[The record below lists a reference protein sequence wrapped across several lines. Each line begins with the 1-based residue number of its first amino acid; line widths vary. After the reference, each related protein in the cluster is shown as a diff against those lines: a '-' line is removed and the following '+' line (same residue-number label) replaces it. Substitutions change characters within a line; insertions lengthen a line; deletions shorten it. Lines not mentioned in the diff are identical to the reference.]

1 MSRLFLAAACRVVAT
16 AASSRALAQPVAL
29 VVNGEAVTDDDI
41 EQRTKFNLLANHK
54 DQSRREII
62 EELIDDKLKAPAARS
77 RKIDLTDRDV
87 DAQYADMAKR
97 MHITADELTRT
108 LGQGGVDA
116 KTLRAK
122 FLADLGWRYV
132 IRGRFGW
139 GAAGQRAKGQRAKR
153 QRRSGESEERQ
164 YASDTTIR
172 HGRFCSRCRP
182 ATQPCWRRTRR
193 MRRGCVPVH
202 RL

>member
-1 MSRLFLAAACRVVAT
+1 MHGSLGGQSFDPDSTLIDFAPLERPRGALFCGPRRHESSLPGGGLPCRRDSGVVPGACSACR
-16 AASSRALAQPVAL
+16 
-29 VVNGEAVTDDDI
+29 
-41 EQRTKFNLLANHK
+41 
-54 DQSRREII
+54 SRRQ
-62 EELIDDKLKAPAARS
+62 R
-77 RKIDLTDRDV
+77 RDV

-164 YASDTTIR
+164 YASNTTIR